1 MAHHLHTK
9 KAIRQSDR
17 RRRRN
22 QTTKSKMKTSIKQFL
37 ASEAADVKL
46 AALKRAQTAIDRAA
60 KKNIIHKNAAAR
72 RKSQLARAYNN
83 LVKSHS

>member
-1 MAHHLHTK
+1 
-9 KAIRQSDR
+9 
-17 RRRRN
+17 
-22 QTTKSKMKTSIKQFL
+22 MKTSIKQFL